1 MISINPY
8 EIILQIVNFGILFF
22 LLKKFL
28 AKPLSEFLHNRANL
42 IKHNIEQSEVNKRK
56 ADDLLSE
63 QKASLKDAQVEAQ
76 TIRKKAEDAAQ
87 KELQK
92 VVEDGKDAAN
102 AMVEQAKKE
111 IELQGNTARKQLLS
125 DVSSLTVKI
134 VDKFI
139 SNNLSEQDKKASMAK
154 LVDEVET
161 K

>member
-8 EIILQIVNFGILFF
+8 EIILQIVNFGILLF
-22 LLKKFL
+22 LLNKFL
-28 AKPLSEFLHNRANL
+28 AKPLSEFLENRSNL

-56 ADDLLSE
+56 ADDLLAE

-76 TIRKKAEDAAQ
+76 AIRKKAEDAAS

-92 VVEDGKDAAN
+92 VVEDGKEAAN
-102 AMVEQAKKE
+102 SMVEQAKKE
-111 IELQGNTARKQLLS
+111 IELQGNTARKQLLN